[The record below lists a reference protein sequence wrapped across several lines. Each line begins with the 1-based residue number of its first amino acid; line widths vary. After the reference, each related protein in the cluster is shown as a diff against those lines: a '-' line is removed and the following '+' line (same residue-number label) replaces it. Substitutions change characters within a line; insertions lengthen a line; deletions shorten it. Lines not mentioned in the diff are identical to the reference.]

1 MQIFAYLNT
10 DEKKDY
16 NHNNNPD
23 DNEEE
28 LGGSYTGEGL
38 MLIRLFTTD
47 SHCEYLVIK
56 SSTSSITRHKRLSGL

>member
-28 LGGSYTGEGL
+28 LGGSYTEEGVDVNSAIHRFPL
-38 MLIRLFTTD
+38 
-47 SHCEYLVIK
+47 
-56 SSTSSITRHKRLSGL
+56 

>member
-16 NHNNNPD
+16 NHNNNLD

-28 LGGSYTGEGL
+28 LGGSYTEEGL
-38 MLIRLFTTD
+38 MLIRLFTD
-47 SHCEYLVIK
+47 SHCECLVIK
-56 SSTSSITRHKRLSGL
+56 SSTSSITRHKRLSGP